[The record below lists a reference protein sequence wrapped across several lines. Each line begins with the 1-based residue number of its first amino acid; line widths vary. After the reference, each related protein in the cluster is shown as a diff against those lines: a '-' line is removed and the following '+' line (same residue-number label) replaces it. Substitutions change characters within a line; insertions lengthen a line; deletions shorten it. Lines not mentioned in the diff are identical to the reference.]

1 MISSFIKKSLL
12 PIVCCSMTA
21 FAHAEYSNVYVF
33 GDSLS
38 DIGNLR
44 AVTQDPNI
52 PERFTNGPVAVE
64 LVAAELGHA
73 LSPSL
78 HLLPPQATGGVYG
91 NNFAIASAIA
101 IDEDGDLTTPDIN
114 LPTQVGAYL
123 QLRGGQAE
131 ADALHIVMIGGNDL
145 FAAQDII
152 INGTWGAFYDAYDR
166 VIEASDSVKQQL
178 QALVASGAE
187 NILVVNAPNIG
198 ATPQTDVKKAAIFEN
213 ADSFRDYV
221 IGWQIEG
228 LSSDLSDI
236 YNLSLELAVAEVEQE
251 SGLDIREFDLDETF
265 TYILNNAE
273 SLGYTNKDDACVYAL
288 SGGGFNPECN
298 FDTFVFFD
306 EIHPTAVTH
315 ERAAAALYQVAQ

>member
-1 MISSFIKKSLL
+1 MILSQIKKSLL
-12 PIVCCSMTA
+12 PLVCCGFAS
-21 FAHAEYSNVYVF
+21 FAHADYSNVYVF

-64 LVAAELGHA
+64 LVAAQLGQA

-78 HLLPPQATGGVYG
+78 HLLPPEVTGGVYG

-101 IDEDGDLTTPDIN
+101 IDEDGDLSTPDIN
-114 LPTQVGAYL
+114 LPTQIGAYL

-131 ADALHIVMIGGNDL
+131 SDALHIIMIGGNDL

-152 INGTWGAFYDAYDR
+152 INGSWGSYFKAYDR
-166 VIEASDSVKQQL
+166 VIEASDSVKQQI
-178 QALVASGAE
+178 QTLVATGAQ
-187 NILVVNAPNIG
+187 NILVVNAANIG
-198 ATPQTDVKKAAIFEN
+198 ATPQTDLKKKAIFDN

-228 LSSDLSDI
+228 LSGDLTEV
-236 YNLSLELAVAEVEQE
+236 YNLSLELAVSEIEQQ
-251 SGLDIREFDLDETF
+251 SGLDIKEYDLNATF
-265 TYILNNAE
+265 NNILNNAE

-298 FDTFVFFD
+298 FETFVFFD

-315 ERAAAALYQVAQ
+315 ERAAEDLLEVAQ